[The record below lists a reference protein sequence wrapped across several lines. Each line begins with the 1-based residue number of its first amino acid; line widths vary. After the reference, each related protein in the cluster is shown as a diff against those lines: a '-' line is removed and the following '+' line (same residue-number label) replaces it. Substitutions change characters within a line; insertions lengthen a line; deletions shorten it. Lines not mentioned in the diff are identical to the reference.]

1 MQVQHFGA
9 KMPSLSRGNMWIS
22 GEAWT
27 DTNVTRGSLLK
38 IPINLRLISL
48 NTSVVVTAGR
58 DEELYLLHF
67 MYLYRTYFRKLRC
80 CQEC

>member
-9 KMPSLSRGNMWIS
+9 KMPILRGNMWIS

-38 IPINLRLISL
+38 IPINLCQICL
-48 NTSVVVTAGR
+48 TPVVGK
-58 DEELYLLHF
+58 EGGLYLWHF
-67 MYLYRTYFRKLRC
+67 IYV
-80 CQEC
+80 